1 VVGHQPHDLRLA
13 GHTHSGW
20 NRARLSSTPPVDE
33 RFIRAHAHFGHPNY
47 PAEPIFARQ
56 INYQARRGQR
66 VLEIGCGM
74 GAVAATMAQQGLD
87 VTAIDI
93 TPTAVRMTR
102 QRFTLMGLDG
112 NILQADAERLPFRDA
127 SFDLVWAWGV
137 IHHTANMAQAV
148 Q

>member
-1 VVGHQPHDLRLA
+1 MSA
-13 GHTHSGW
+13 SF
-20 NRARLSSTPPVDE
+20 A
-33 RFIRAHAHFGHPNY
+33 AHAHFGHPDY
-47 PAEPIFARQ
+47 PAEPVFNQSAKLSA
-56 INYQARRGQR
+56 ARRGQR